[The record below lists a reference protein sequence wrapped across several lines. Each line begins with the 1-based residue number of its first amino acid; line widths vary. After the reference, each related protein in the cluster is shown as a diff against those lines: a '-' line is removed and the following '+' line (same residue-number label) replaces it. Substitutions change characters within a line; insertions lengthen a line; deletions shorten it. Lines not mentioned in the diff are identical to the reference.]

1 MIETLCIQGGTRLVG
16 EVTVSG
22 GKNAAVAII
31 PAALLASSP
40 STIENLPDIDDV
52 YCLVDMLRWLGADVD
67 FQNGVMRIDPRGISR
82 NDPPYNLVHKMRASY
97 YLLPV
102 LLGRLGSAHV
112 PMPGGC
118 DIGNRPIDYTI
129 KGLSALGVHVEL
141 NGGVID
147 AETTANFE
155 GKEVF
160 LDFPSVGA
168 TINTMLTTVCA
179 KGNTTI
185 HNAAKEP
192 HIVDTANFLSS
203 MGAWVKGAGT
213 DVIRI
218 RGGRPLHGS
227 TYAVIPDQIETGTL
241 MIAAAA
247 TKGDV
252 LIRGA
257 IPTHMESLT
266 AKLLEMGVHVTDADD
281 WIRVRSE
288 GALRPLNIKTQ
299 VYPGFPT
306 DLQQPMTAMLSTVP
320 GSSIVTETVFENR
333 FRYVD
338 ELRRMGA
345 NIRVL
350 DRTAL
355 VEGVDRLHGTRITAT
370 DLRAGA
376 AMIIAAL
383 IAEGKSEISGMQYIL
398 RGYERIDE
406 KLRVLGADVTR
417 RQYPDDSLFCPL

>member
-1 MIETLCIQGGTRLVG
+1 MIETMCIEGGFRLQG

-31 PAALLASSP
+31 PATLLADSP
-40 STIENLPDIDDV
+40 SVIENLPDIDDV
-52 YCLVDMLRWLGADVD
+52 YCLRDMLRWLGAKVE
-67 FQNGVMRIDPRGISR
+67 FEGGVMTVDPSGVTRD
-82 NDPPYNLVHKMRASY
+82 NPPYELVSKMRASY
-97 YLLPV
+97 YLVPV
-102 LLGRLGSAHV
+102 LMGRLGSARV

-118 DIGNRPIDYTI
+118 DIGNRPIDLTI
-129 KGLSALGVHVEL
+129 KGWRSLGADVDVS
-141 NGGVID
+141 GGLIKAD
-147 AETTANFE
+147 LGPAACGAEI
-155 GKEVF
+155 F
-160 LDFPSVGA
+160 LDLPSVGA
-168 TINTMLTTVCA
+168 TINTMLSAVCVPGTTI
-179 KGNTTI
+179 I

-213 DVIRI
+213 DIIRI

-227 TYAVIPDQIETGTL
+227 NYAVIPDQIETGTL

-247 TKGDV
+247 TRGDIM
-252 LIRGA
+252 IRGA
-257 IPTHMESLT
+257 IPTHMESLS

-281 WIRVRSE
+281 WIHVKADK
-288 GALRPLNIKTQ
+288 ALRPISLKTQ

-306 DLQQPMTAMLSTVP
+306 DLQQPMATMLTTVA
-320 GSSIVTETVFENR
+320 GTSYITETIFENR

-345 NIRVL
+345 NIHVFE
-350 DRTAL
+350 RTAII
-355 VEGVDRLHGTRITAT
+355 EGVDRLHGTRITAT

-376 AMIIAAL
+376 ALVIAGL
-383 IAEGKSEISGMQYIL
+383 IADGTSEIRGLQYIL

-406 KLRVLGADVTR
+406 KLRKLGAKIER
-417 RQYPDDSLFCPL
+417 RSYPETASGNY

>member
-1 MIETLCIQGGTRLVG
+1 MIETLCIRGGRRLVG

-31 PAALLASSP
+31 PAAVLADSP
-40 STIENLPDIDDV
+40 STIENLPNIDDV
-52 YCLVDMLRWLGADVD
+52 YCLVDMLKWLGADVR
-67 FQNGVMRIDPRGISR
+67 FENGTMYIDPRGIIR
-82 NDPPYNLVHKMRASY
+82 DNPPYELVHKMRASY
-97 YLLPV
+97 YLVPV
-102 LLGRLGSAHV
+102 LLGRLGSARV

-129 KGLSALGVHVEL
+129 KGLMALGVHVETA
-141 NGGVID
+141 GGVID
-147 AETTANFE
+147 AKTTESFAGTE
-155 GKEVF
+155 IF

-168 TINTMLTTVCA
+168 TINTMLTAVCA
-179 KGNTTI
+179 EGNTTI

-192 HIVDTANFLSS
+192 HIVDTANSLSS
-203 MGAWVKGAGT
+203 LGAWVKGAGT

-227 TYAVIPDQIETGTL
+227 NYAIIPDQIETGTL

-247 TKGDV
+247 THGDV
-252 LIRGA
+252 TINGA

-266 AKLLEMGVHVTDADD
+266 AKLLEMGVHVTEADD
-281 WIRVRSE
+281 MIRVRAD
-288 GALRPLNIKTQ
+288 GILRPLSIKTQ

-306 DLQQPMTAMLSTVP
+306 DLQQPMTALLSTV
-320 GSSIVTETVFENR
+320 GGTSYVTETVFENR
-333 FRYVD
+333 FRFVD

-350 DRTAL
+350 DRTAV
-355 VEGVDRLHGTRITAT
+355 VEGVDGLRGTTITAT

-376 AMIIAAL
+376 AMIIAGL
-383 IAEGKSEISGMQYIL
+383 IANGETNIRGLNYIL

-406 KLRVLGADVTR
+406 KLKSLGADILKTTT
-417 RQYPDDSLFCPL
+417 PESAFTGA

>member
-1 MIETLCIQGGTRLVG
+1 MIETLCIQGGARLEG

-31 PAALLASSP
+31 PAAVLADSP
-40 STIENLPDIDDV
+40 STIENLPDIEDV
-52 YCLVDMLRWLGADVD
+52 YCLCDMLRWLGAEVE
-67 FQNGVMRIDPRGISR
+67 FKNGVMYIDPRNISR
-82 NDPPYNLVHKMRASY
+82 DNPPNELVSKMRASY
-97 YLLPV
+97 YLVPV
-102 LLGRLGSAHV
+102 LLGRLGSANV

-118 DIGNRPIDYTI
+118 NIGKRPIDYTI
-129 KGLSALGVHVEL
+129 KGLTSLGVDVDL
-141 NGGVID
+141 SSDVISARVTD
-147 AETTANFE
+147 NFRGTE
-155 GKEVF
+155 IF

-168 TINTMLTTVCA
+168 TINTMLAAVCA
-179 KGNTTI
+179 EGNTTI
-185 HNAAKEP
+185 HNAAREP

-227 TYAVIPDQIETGTL
+227 NYAVIPDQIETGTL

-247 TKGDV
+247 THGNV
-252 LIRGA
+252 IIRGA

-266 AKLLEMGVHVTDADD
+266 AKLLEMGVTDSDD

-288 GALRPLNIKTQ
+288 GILRPISVKTQ

-306 DLQQPMTAMLSTVP
+306 DLQQPMTAMLATVQ
-320 GSSIVTETVFENR
+320 GESAVNETVFESR
-333 FRYVD
+333 FKYVE
-338 ELRRMGA
+338 ELKRMGA
-345 NIRVL
+345 NIDVENRIAHIHGVSRL
-350 DRTAL
+350 TASP
-355 VEGVDRLHGTRITAT
+355 ITAT

-376 AMIIAAL
+376 AMIVAAL
-383 IAEGKSEISGMQYIL
+383 IAEGESSIRGIHYIM

-406 KLRVLGADVTR
+406 KLRSLGAAVRLRLGDEN
-417 RQYPDDSLFCPL
+417 LFPNV

>member
-1 MIETLCIQGGTRLVG
+1 MIETLCIEGGVRLKG

-31 PAALLASSP
+31 PAALLADSP

-52 YCLVDMLRWLGADVD
+52 YCLRDMLKCLGAEVE
-67 FQNGVMRIDPRGISR
+67 FSGGVMYIDPRGINR
-82 NDPPYNLVHKMRASY
+82 DDPPYELVRKMRASY
-97 YLLPV
+97 YLVPV
-102 LLGRLGSAHV
+102 LLGRLGSARV

-129 KGLSALGVHVEL
+129 KGFRSLGAYV
-141 NGGVID
+141 
-147 AETTANFE
+147 ETTGGMINARVTDDFHGAE
-155 GKEVF
+155 IF

-168 TINTMLTTVCA
+168 TINTMLTAVCA
-179 KGNTTI
+179 EGPTTI

-227 TYAVIPDQIETGTL
+227 NYAVIPDQIETGTL

-247 TKGDV
+247 TRGDV
-252 LIRGA
+252 VIRGA
-257 IPTHMESLT
+257 IPTHMESLS
-266 AKLLEMGVHVTDADD
+266 AKLLEMGVYVTDEDD
-281 WIRVRSE
+281 IIRVRAN
-288 GALRPLNIKTQ
+288 GPLRSISLKTQ

-306 DLQQPMTAMLSTVP
+306 DLQQPMTTMLSTVP
-320 GSSIVTETVFENR
+320 GTSYVTETIFENR

-345 NIRVL
+345 RIQVFE
-350 DRTAL
+350 RTAI
-355 VEGVDRLHGTRITAT
+355 VEGVERLRGTRITAT

-376 AMIIAAL
+376 AMIIAGL
-383 IAEGKSEISGMQYIL
+383 ISEGESQIKGVKYIL

-406 KLRVLGADVTR
+406 KLRLLGAKVSRHTE
-417 RQYPDDSLFCPL
+417 PDDGPAF